1 MYFVVRK
8 LFRCRHSRQIWIL
21 HLGVVSFVR
30 VGYRPH
36 SRNAYRWR
44 RIISRKIKSL
54 IVISAVTMP
63 WNMKVFLVRRRRRRC
78 SYREQ
83 LGRRTQLMLIAGRW
97 THYFTHTRHIQSLRL
112 YNNIDIVFP
121 TNGSTCIARVKTIFV
136 WFIGKKG
143 KKNGWF
149 TPDCLQPW
157 TNNPRERWWKNVEL
171 SLFATINRKKP
182 SSEFHPI

>member
-8 LFRCRHSRQIWIL
+8 LFRCCQIWIL
-21 HLGVVSFVR
+21 HPGVVSFVR
-30 VGYRPH
+30 VRYRPH
-36 SRNAYRWR
+36 SRNAYHWR

-63 WNMKVFLVRRRRRRC
+63 WNIKVFLVRRRRRY
-78 SYREQ
+78 SYRER

-143 KKNGWF
+143 EQMVGLHRMVYNPGRTILENDGEKMLNSVY
-149 TPDCLQPW
+149 LQQ
-157 TNNPRERWWKNVEL
+157 
-171 SLFATINRKKP
+171 
-182 SSEFHPI
+182 